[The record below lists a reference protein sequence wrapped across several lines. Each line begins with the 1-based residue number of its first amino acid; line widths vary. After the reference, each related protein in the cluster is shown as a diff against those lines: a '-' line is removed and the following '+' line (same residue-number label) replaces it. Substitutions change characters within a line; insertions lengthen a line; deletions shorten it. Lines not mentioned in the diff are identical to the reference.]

1 MEDQQQP
8 LLVLLD
14 IVDKLGKG
22 EVIAFID
29 VCPLDQQ
36 LSGEVGKEHVSDKN
50 RQDTRALGINMR
62 ERRGEEVEEEVQEK
76 MAEWC

>member
-14 IVDKLGKG
+14 IVDKLGEG
-22 EVIAFID
+22 EVVAFID

-36 LSGEVGKEHVSDKN
+36 LSGEEGEEQVSDKN
-50 RQDTRALGINMR
+50 RQDTKALGINMR
-62 ERRGEEVEEEVQEK
+62 ERRGGRRGRNRIREDG
-76 MAEWC
+76 